1 MSTFICDIKD
11 VMHLLSHRLFKV
23 STSNVNHFL
32 QGLRQLRYNNILVL
46 MLEVKIS
53 FHCFF
58 SSPHTA
64 LWALHVFLS
73 FQIISQGRFVI
84 CNPHVQVCR

>member
-46 MLEVKIS
+46 MLKVKLYTNCDTVAVVLLYDLECS
-53 FHCFF
+53 FMVKGVQPIIC
-58 SSPHTA
+58 SCHT
-64 LWALHVFLS
+64 HD
-73 FQIISQGRFVI
+73 RE
-84 CNPHVQVCR
+84 